1 MRNSRNHSMQQDSII
16 TNPKLLFS
24 ILDANRDLVDGICK
38 NIGRINTWLLR
49 YTEFDTNG
57 PTEWHI
63 KNGFD
68 EVYYERKIIKA
79 ETKFRLDLYD
89 LTWKYGRFMKYPKS
103 FDAEKLIEE
112 IQTMILIIQI
122 TDAVYGK
129 QMA

>member
-103 FDAEKLIEE
+103 FEADKL
-112 IQTMILIIQI
+112 
-122 TDAVYGK
+122 
-129 QMA
+129 